1 MKKAHILEE
10 TRSTNKFGGIGNQK
24 DTTKGSKY
32 NNVTSKSRDEARKD
46 KRVGYSETKAGQ
58 SKQEHGDASNAGV
71 KPPPC

>member
-10 TRSTNKFGGIGNQK
+10 TRSTNKFGGIGNKK

-46 KRVGYSETKAGQ
+46 KRVVFG
-58 SKQEHGDASNAGV
+58 
-71 KPPPC
+71 

>member
-10 TRSTNKFGGIGNQK
+10 TRSTNKFGSIGKRYNK
-24 DTTKGSKY
+24 KKSKY
-32 NNVTSKSRDEARKD
+32 NVPSKSRDETRKD

>member
-10 TRSTNKFGGIGNQK
+10 TRSTNKFGGIGNKK

-46 KRVGYSETKAGQ
+46 KRAMPVFRWGEIGKKKSHQ
-58 SKQEHGDASNAGV
+58 SL
-71 KPPPC
+71 